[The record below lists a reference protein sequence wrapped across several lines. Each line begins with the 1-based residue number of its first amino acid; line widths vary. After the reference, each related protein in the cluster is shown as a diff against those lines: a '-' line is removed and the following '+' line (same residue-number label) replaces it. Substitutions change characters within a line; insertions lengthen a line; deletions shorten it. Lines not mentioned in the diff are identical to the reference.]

1 LKRSRIS
8 SILTDSHFWLPLSVL
23 LLGATLLANLR

>member
-1 LKRSRIS
+1 LKRSRIRA
-8 SILTDSHFWLPLSVL
+8 IVTDSHFWLPVSVL